1 MTTINDYLN
10 REIIDDKLTPAT
22 LKEIK
27 ADYPDI
33 LKWVDIADEDE
44 ILASILTPP
53 EIIR

>member
-10 REIIDDKLTPAT
+10 REIEDKLTPAT
-22 LKEIK
+22 LEEIK

-33 LKWVDIADEDE
+33 KKWVDIADEDE

-53 EIIR
+53 EMMR